1 MYMYTCSLQH
11 YYILP
16 PRSSLSSVFLFLDSS
31 VYIMVNVVY
40 MYVTCICTANTCSR
54 FYSTVMSPTFFT
66 TTCMT
71 PTFYKLCWG
80 TCTLYVL
87 VDWVGEDSSS
97 VVKGVKVNNGCF
109 RVWDRSRSGQQL
121 KKYNAQVYICMYIV
135 YTCSCMYW
143 QGLCTLHFY
152 RTTGVLWQQKRES

>member
-1 MYMYTCSLQH
+1 
-11 YYILP
+11 
-16 PRSSLSSVFLFLDSS
+16 
-31 VYIMVNVVY
+31 MVNVVY

-66 TTCMT
+66 TMT

-109 RVWDRSRSGQQL
+109 RVGDRSKVRTAAEEVQ
-121 KKYNAQVYICMYIV
+121 
-135 YTCSCMYW
+135 
-143 QGLCTLHFY
+143 CTGIYMHVHMFMHVLARVMHFTHFY